1 MKRSE
6 RTNTIDPHIG
16 PIRCSINNTAINR
29 QCTITNRQGML
40 LGCGTWLQ
48 YVTGNIVV
56 DNCVS
61 FTRRLWF
68 GSAEINR

>member
-1 MKRSE
+1 
-6 RTNTIDPHIG
+6 
-16 PIRCSINNTAINR
+16 
-29 QCTITNRQGML
+29 ML

-56 DNCVS
+56 DNSVS

-68 GSAEINR
+68 GSAEINSNWYKEYNQETYMMWIC